1 MTPSSIFLLQAF
13 VIIAAPVVLLRVSGL
28 KGLMPLV
35 VVQIAVGIALGPSV
49 FGRMAP
55 EYFQMLMNPATLASL
70 SGLAAVAVLIFGLIS
85 GLHLD
90 PGVFSGN
97 ERTFWSVGAANVAVP
112 MTLGW
117 LAGWWILARHPNELL
132 PGVNSVEFM
141 AAIGI
146 CVSMNALPVLGAILG
161 ELGLLGSRIG
171 NVALGLAGLNNVV
184 LWMMLG
190 VLLTAAAS
198 GRSGAGDGLLPPI
211 AALAL
216 APAYLILMARIVRP
230 LLGEM
235 LMARMQDEAINARAL
250 VVVGAAAI
258 ASALVTEI
266 MGLHYI
272 FGAFLVGAIIP
283 RELRKPL
290 LDRLQ
295 VMTVALLMP
304 FFFVLTGM
312 RILIDLSSPALL
324 EAFAVTT
331 GAAVLGIIGG
341 TAAAARLNGEE
352 WPFAFSLGSLL
363 QSKGLTEL
371 IVLTILLDAHI
382 ISPRIFTALI
392 VMALFSTALAMPLAR
407 LALARAGERRPITE
421 PMTLPSRHW

>member
-1 MTPSSIFLLQAF
+1 VTPSSIFLLQAF

>member
-1 MTPSSIFLLQAF
+1 MTSSSIFLLQAF

-55 EYFQMLMNPATLASL
+55 EYFQMLMSPATLASL

-97 ERTFWSVGAANVAVP
+97 ERTFWSVGAANIAVP

-341 TAAAARLNGEE
+341 TAAAARLNGED

-371 IVLTILLDAHI
+371 IVLTILLDARI
-382 ISPRIFTALI
+382 VSPKIFTAMIL
-392 VMALFSTALAMPLAR
+392 MALASTALTMPLAR
-407 LALARAGERRPITE
+407 LALARSGERRPITE